1 MRRYKHELQRYLKY
15 KKHVYLIELHV
26 VELRNKLCRQ
36 ACKYGNVNKVTR
48 ELYLK
53 YNRYLHLLNP

>member
-1 MRRYKHELQRYLKY
+1 MSTTSELR
-15 KKHVYLIELHV
+15 V
-26 VELRNKLCRQ
+26 VELRNQLCRQ
-36 ACKYGNVNKVTR
+36 ACKNGDINKVTR

>member
-1 MRRYKHELQRYLKY
+1 MRRYKYELQKYLKY
-15 KKHVYLIELHV
+15 KKHVYHIELRV
-26 VELRNKLCRQ
+26 VELRNQLCRQ
-36 ACKYGNVNKVTR
+36 ACINGDINKVTR